1 MIRKDFTAVS
11 AFSVIAAF
19 AAGAA
24 LCSQF
29 SQTDLQVGL
38 QASTPVLW
46 AVEAVIFGTAVFI
59 WCSRASFFGWILGI
73 ASLMIFRVA
82 VASAGGMV
90 VVFTQGMG
98 DPGAALEQTA
108 GLVPRGCAILFSL
121 MACYPLRVFL
131 PLRESQAIRRGRGFA
146 DSAAVRSATAA
157 TGDGDRGLLIVT
169 VKNRA
174 DDEEQVPAFTPQA
187 ASPGAVPR
195 LDIEGEIELPLSRV
209 LTLLPEEVV
218 TDKALAL
225 GDSQSLI
232 ISLDAIHPQ
241 LREGQVLFTLGELRG
256 MLPPAVRKAL
266 VQPSDSE
273 AEVESTPVAL
283 PLEVIVPQLPP
294 EALELPPPSPPS
306 WAEVDGTDTI
316 VFATT

>member
-1 MIRKDFTAVS
+1 
-11 AFSVIAAF
+11 
-19 AAGAA
+19 
-24 LCSQF
+24 
-29 SQTDLQVGL
+29 
-38 QASTPVLW
+38 
-46 AVEAVIFGTAVFI
+46 
-59 WCSRASFFGWILGI
+59 
-73 ASLMIFRVA
+73 
-82 VASAGGMV
+82 MV
-90 VVFTQGMG
+90 VVFTQGIG

-108 GLVPRGCAILFSL
+108 GLVPRACAILFSL

-131 PLRESQAIRRGRGFA
+131 PLRESHTIRRGRGFA

-157 TGDGDRGLLIVT
+157 AGATGDGDRGLLIVT

-174 DDEEQVPAFTPQA
+174 EDEEQVPAFTAQV

-195 LDIEGEIELPLSRV
+195 LDIEGEVELPLSRV
-209 LTLLPEEVV
+209 LALFPQEVV
-218 TDKALAL
+218 TDRALAL

-241 LREGQVLFTLGELRG
+241 LSEAQVLFTVGELRG
-256 MLPPAVRKAL
+256 MLPAPIRKAL

-273 AEVESTPVAL
+273 AEVESAPVAL